1 MQEKTTLLT
10 TEQSN
15 QATENLDMMTAEQI
29 VAVINDEDHKVA
41 TAVKEV
47 LPALAQAVDVLA
59 NRWQKGGR
67 LFIFGAGT
75 SGRLGVMNAVGVTE
89 KHHLPAGQI
98 NGIIAGGDRAL
109 RFSVENSEDNREQ
122 AIADLMAFHPTP
134 DDVVMGISAGG
145 GAPYILQVM
154 KTAREM
160 GLYTIG
166 YSSNKEAKLK
176 PFSDTFINP
185 VVGPEV
191 LTGSSRMKSGSAQ
204 EMTLVALLEGAVA
217 KEGQSLQTIISGF
230 EKAAPAAQA
239 CMPDIT
245 RAVELIA
252 DGFNAGGR
260 LFYFGKGTAGRLG
273 ILDAS
278 ECWPTF
284 GVEHGVVNGY
294 AEGGDAA
301 LRTLFDLSHEQSEKA
316 AKDDFVQPKTLPNG
330 TVVAGENPND
340 VVVALGTDPY
350 ALTAL
355 QEAKKRGLKTV
366 LFVAGPD
373 KVPATVADV
382 TIHPVVDE
390 VVAPVATKFVLNT
403 LTTASMAL
411 TGKVIGNKMVD
422 VAVMN
427 AKLVDRATRIIA
439 DFTAV
444 PYEKAEQ
451 LLTAAQTFRKEQGQD
466 PNRHVVPVAIVMGK
480 TGLCAKDAESLLKQN
495 KGLVRRALECHQ
507 AACIKRSLNTNQP
520 SF

>member
-1 MQEKTTLLT
+1 MPEKSPLLT

-15 QATENLDMMTAEQI
+15 SATENLDTMTAEQI
-29 VAVINDEDHKVA
+29 VTVINDEDHKVA
-41 TAVKEV
+41 AAVKEV
-47 LPALAQAVDVLA
+47 LPALAQAVGVLA

-122 AIADLMAFHPTP
+122 AVKDLMAFSPTP

-154 KTAREM
+154 ETARER

-204 EMTLVALLEGAVA
+204 EMTLIALLEGAVA
-217 KEGQSLQTIISGF
+217 KAGQSLQTIISGF
-230 EKAAPAAQA
+230 EKAAPAVKT
-239 CMPDIT
+239 CIPDIT

-301 LRTLFDLSHEQSEKA
+301 LRTLFDLSPEQSEKA

-330 TVVAGENPND
+330 TVVAGENPHD
-340 VVVALGTDPY
+340 VVVALGTDAY

-355 QEAKKRGLKTV
+355 AEAKKRSLKTI
-366 LFVAGPD
+366 LFVAGSD
-373 KVPATVADV
+373 KVPATSADV
-382 TIHPVVDE
+382 TIHPVVDD

-427 AKLVDRATRIIA
+427 VKLVDRAIRIVA
-439 DFTAV
+439 DFTDV

-451 LLTAAQTFRKEQGQD
+451 LLAAAQTYRKEQGQD

-480 TGLCAKDAESLLKQN
+480 TGLCAKDAEALLKQN
-495 KGLVRRALECHQ
+495 KGLVRRALDNFV
-507 AACIKRSLNTNQP
+507 R
-520 SF
+520 